1 VDIFGFHIYYYALF
15 IALGV
20 LLGAVYM
27 LRNGKDYGLTS
38 DNILDGILLGIPL
51 GVIFSRLWHVVFHFG
66 YYRDNPITIITGM
79 RDGGLAIYGVIVGAA
94 LAAWICSRWRRVPF
108 LSYVDGV
115 SISLLIGQVV
125 GRWGNFMNRELYGT
139 PTDLPW
145 RMGLTVGETTTY
157 VHPIFLYES
166 LWNALG
172 IVLLHLYSKKVGRKY
187 PGQIFV
193 FYLGWYGF
201 GRAWIETLRA
211 PHWTTYI
218 FDTGISANMVLA
230 MAAFLVAVAVNHIMT
245 KRTRQ
250 PEPTP
255 EAADEVPEKESQET
269 LQEEPKEESQENLQE
284 ELPEE
289 SKEESTGEEE

>member
-1 VDIFGFHIYYYALF
+1 MLGDWFAVNTPRYVNIFGFHIYFYALF

-27 LRNGKDYGLTS
+27 LRNGKDYGLTT

-51 GVIFSRLWHVVFHFG
+51 GVIFSRLWHVAFHFAH
-66 YYRDNPITIITGM
+66 YRDNPITIITGM

-94 LAAWICSRWRRVPF
+94 LAAWICSRWRRIPF
-108 LSYVDGV
+108 WSLVDGV
-115 SISLLIGQVV
+115 SVSLLIGQAV
-125 GRWGNFMNRELYGT
+125 GRWGNFMNRELYGV

-166 LWNALG
+166 LWNTLG
-172 IVLLHLYSKKVGRKY
+172 IVLLHLYSKKVGRQY

-201 GRAWIETLRA
+201 GRAWVETLRA
-211 PHWTTYI
+211 PHWVTHV
-218 FDTGISANMVLA
+218 FDTDISASMVLA
-230 MAAFLVAVAVNHIMT
+230 MCAFLVAVAVNHIMT
-245 KRTRQ
+245 KRAKQT
-250 PEPTP
+250 EPTP
-255 EAADEVPEKESQET
+255 EAV
-269 LQEEPKEESQENLQE
+269 EEA
-284 ELPEE
+284 
-289 SKEESTGEEE
+289 SKEEPVEEDQ

>member
-1 VDIFGFHIYYYALF
+1 VDIFGFHIYFYALF

-27 LRNGKDYGLTS
+27 LRNGKDYGLTT
-38 DNILDGILLGIPL
+38 DNILDAILLGIPL

-66 YYRDNPITIITGM
+66 YYRGNPIAIITGL
-79 RDGGLAIYGVIVGAA
+79 RDGGLAIYGVIVGVA
-94 LAAWICSRWRRVPF
+94 LAAWICSRWRRIPF
-108 LSYVDGV
+108 WSIVDGV

-125 GRWGNFMNRELYGT
+125 GRWGNFMNRELYGV
-139 PTDLPW
+139 PTELPW

-166 LWNALG
+166 LWNTLG
-172 IVLLHLYSKKVGRKY
+172 IVLLHLYAKKVGRKY
-187 PGQIFV
+187 PGQMFV

-230 MAAFLVAVAVNHIMT
+230 MCAFLIAVAVNHIMT
-245 KRTRQ
+245 KRVKQTA
-250 PEPTP
+250 PPAETTEEMP
-255 EAADEVPEKESQET
+255 KESPKEEI
-269 LQEEPKEESQENLQE
+269 QEEPQ
-284 ELPEE
+284 EE
-289 SKEESTGEEE
+289 SKEETSEEPEQESAEEEE